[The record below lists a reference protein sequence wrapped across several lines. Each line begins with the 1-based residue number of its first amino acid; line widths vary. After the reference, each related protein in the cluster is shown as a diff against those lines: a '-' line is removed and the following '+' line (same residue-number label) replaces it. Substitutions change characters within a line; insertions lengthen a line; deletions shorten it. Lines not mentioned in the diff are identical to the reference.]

1 MATRL
6 FAAAFLLASILVA
19 WVTITIPFA
28 ARTLQLAI
36 GVSMAYVAWLA
47 WRGSRVMRR
56 SLLDARS
63 GASEPTGLANDLPFV
78 SLIVPA
84 RNEQEVIDDT
94 VRSLSAIR
102 YHREGTPAFEVLVVD
117 DGSDDATGEAARS
130 AVQDGASVS
139 VRRREPG
146 SGRATKGAVLA
157 FAMPY
162 VSGDVI
168 GIIDADTRV
177 DPSFLERVM
186 RAWTRDP
193 RADAL
198 QVARRPR
205 NADHSW
211 LTAGAGRGAAHGHG
225 QPMRSLGDR
234 WHRGAARQRDVR
246 AARGTRGGG
255 RMERAVLDRGPGA
268 VDTPVGLWATRDP
281 GARGRGGGG
290 GGRDAGCAVASAAA
304 LGGGQSAASPRAWS
318 RSAGRVAAAQSQGRF
333 PGVHRRIPH
342 SAAVRGHHRGLP
354 RHHPDAPTSRLDG
367 PGDPVHRLRLRGVPA
382 GPGWPRGR
390 GTAWAAAGWRCN
402 AWRPLPEPLAGGG
415 AGGAGPHRASGP
427 SPPVSSRR
435 VARLA
440 ARTHELAPG
449 GDRHSRTDRAR
460 QPTPRASRRRRP
472 SPLPMAA

>member
-102 YHREGTPAFEVLVVD
+102 YHREGKPAFEVLVVD
-117 DGSDDATGEAARS
+117 DGSDDATGESARS

-139 VRRREPG
+139 VRRRDPG

-186 RAWTRDP
+186 RAWARDP

-211 LTAGAGRGAAHGHG
+211 LTRAQAEEQLMDMASQCGRWVTDGTAELRGNGMFVRREALESVGGWSERSLTEDLELSTRLSAYGRHVTLGPEAEVGEEAVETLDALWRQRLRWAEGSLRRLLEHGPGLLAGSEPLSRKADFLAFTGEFLIPPLFVATIVASLVTIPMPRPVDWTVPVTLFIGYGFGVFLLGLGGLSAAGRRGISLFGGAT
-225 QPMRSLGDR
+225 
-234 WHRGAARQRDVR
+234 RGALFLSHWLV
-246 AARGTRGGG
+246 
-255 RMERAVLDRGPGA
+255 VVP
-268 VDTPVGLWATRDP
+268 
-281 GARGRGGGG
+281 
-290 GGRDAGCAVASAAA
+290 AA
-304 LGGGQSAASPRAWS
+304 L
-318 RSAGRVAAAQSQGRF
+318 V
-333 PGVHRRIPH
+333 RI
-342 SAAVRGHHRGLP
+342 AF
-354 RHHPDAPTSRLDG
+354 G
-367 PGDPVHRLRLRGVPA
+367 PEPA
-382 GPGWPRGR
+382 GF
-390 GTAWAAAGWRCN
+390 
-402 AWRPLPEPLAGGG
+402 
-415 AGGAGPHRASGP
+415 
-427 SPPVSSRR
+427 V
-435 VARLA
+435 
-440 ARTHELAPG
+440 
-449 GDRHSRTDRAR
+449 
-460 QPTPRASRRRRP
+460 QTPRARRRP
-472 SPLPMAA
+472 DA